1 MVRLNVVVVA
11 AAVVVVVRR
20 EKLLGCVNL
29 GLERMGVLWLEL
41 LLLLLLLGWMLEG
54 RRRVE
59 VGVVERIPCGI
70 FLYSTSL
77 DYIVFGN
84 KKWRE

>member
-1 MVRLNVVVVA
+1 
-11 AAVVVVVRR
+11 
-20 EKLLGCVNL
+20 
-29 GLERMGVLWLEL
+29 MGVLWLEL
-41 LLLLLLLGWMLEG
+41 LLLLLLLLGWMLEG
-54 RRRVE
+54 RRVE

>member
-1 MVRLNVVVVA
+1 M
-11 AAVVVVVRR
+11 
-20 EKLLGCVNL
+20 NL

-41 LLLLLLLGWMLEG
+41 LLLLLLLLGWMLEG
-54 RRRVE
+54 RRVE